1 MTDKLYEDPTPTTK
15 RSPIGKDASQE
26 PTVLD
31 KLRERINKKVERPIK
46 LMDVPERPGV
56 SLRISPNISQHKLRS
71 WRKNSG
77 EDSKNGMDAT
87 KFACYVVGNT
97 TVGIIVDGVEAVDEN
112 GYELNF
118 ASSAILEMTNTTR
131 PIPDAVIAF
140 FGLEPHVEAAALAI
154 LDAAGYGD
162 TVDTSDPTTES

>member
-1 MTDKLYEDPTPTTK
+1 MTDKLYEEPAPAAK

-56 SLRISPNISQHKLRS
+56 SLKISPNISQHKLRS

-118 ASSAILEMTNTTR
+118 ASSAILDMTNTTR

>member
-1 MTDKLYEDPTPTTK
+1 MTDKLYEEPASTTK
-15 RSPIGKDASQE
+15 RSSTARDSGSE

-31 KLRERINKKVERPIK
+31 KLRERITKKVERPVK

-56 SLRISPNISQHKLRS
+56 TLKISPNISQHKLRS

-97 TVGIIVDGVEAVDEN
+97 TVGIIVDGVEVYDEN
-112 GYELNF
+112 GFELNF
-118 ASSAILEMTNTTR
+118 ASSSILEMTGTTR
-131 PIPDAVIAF
+131 PIPEAVIAF
-140 FGLEPHVEAAALAI
+140 FGLEPHVEAAALSI

-162 TVDTSDPTTES
+162 TIDTSDPTTES

>member
-1 MTDKLYEDPTPTTK
+1 MTDKLYEDSAPAAK
-15 RSPIGKDASQE
+15 RSSTGKDADSE

-31 KLRERINKKVERPIK
+31 KLRERITKKVERPVK
-46 LMDVPERPGV
+46 FMDVPERPGV
-56 SLRISPNISQHKLRS
+56 TLKISPNISQHKLRS

-97 TVGIIVDGVEAVDEN
+97 TVGIIVDGVEVFDEN
-112 GYELNF
+112 GYVLNF
-118 ASSAILEMTNTTR
+118 ASSAILDMTGASR
-131 PIPDAVIAF
+131 PVPDAVIAF
-140 FGLEPHVEAAALAI
+140 FGLEPHVEAAALSI

-162 TVDTSDPTTES
+162 TIDTSDPTTES

>member
-1 MTDKLYEDPTPTTK
+1 MTDKLYDDQTPTTK
-15 RSPIGKDASQE
+15 RSVGKDADME

-31 KLRERINKKVERPIK
+31 KLRERITKKVERPVK
-46 LMDVPERPGV
+46 LLDVPERPGV
-56 SLRISPNISQHKLRS
+56 TLKISPNISQHKMRS
-71 WRKNSG
+71 WRKNAG

-97 TVGIIVDGVEAVDEN
+97 TVGIMIDGVEVTDEN
-112 GYELNF
+112 GFELNF
-118 ASSAILEMTNTTR
+118 ASQAILDMTKASR
-131 PIPDAVIAF
+131 PVPDAVIAF
-140 FGLEPHVEAAALAI
+140 FGLEPHVEAAALSI